1 MVSGL
6 VHHGSLSE
14 ALLLQQQ
21 LQNEIIML
29 CVIKYGTEI

>member
-6 VHHGSLSE
+6 VQLSE